1 MHWLLKKV
9 RLVKLRKL
17 SINVKRQKLL
27 QNVRLMKLK
36 MLSVFDKKLRRKQK
50 DRKQLKPMRSLE
62 LPRKMLNVNVWKQ
75 RKLREF

>member
-17 SINVKRQKLL
+17 SIYVKRQKLL

-36 MLSVFDKKLRRKQK
+36 MPSVYDKKLRRKLK
-50 DRKQLKPMRSLE
+50 DCKQLKPMRSLE
-62 LPRKMLNVNVWKQ
+62 LLRKMLNVNVWKQ
-75 RKLREF
+75 RKLRGF